1 MLRPKAGSSPTV
13 SRAAP
18 PSSASSDV
26 KGVYTQLCL
35 GPGQP
40 CLPQS
45 QVWILDIPALYA
57 WQRPGTH
64 THTHTKMACPSIRHV
79 QKPSTCH
86 TIPQTQANTY
96 TSAVRCGDPKS
107 IHVQQHTCSP
117 PPTGIHTCEYKRV
130 HSHTPAHTLLPV
142 LTLKTHKGTHAYIY
156 TLHAP
161 LRHSGHVHT
170 HTHPHTDTHMTA

>member
-64 THTHTKMACPSIRHV
+64 THTHTRRRRAQASDV

-117 PPTGIHTCEYKRV
+117 LPTGIHTCEYKRV
-130 HSHTPAHTLLPV
+130 HSHTPAHILFCLYSCSKRTRAHMH
-142 LTLKTHKGTHAYIY
+142 TYTRYTHLSGTQA
-156 TLHAP
+156 TC
-161 LRHSGHVHT
+161 T
-170 HTHPHTDTHMTA
+170 HTHIRTQTHT